1 MIYKKL
7 VASTQKQG
15 QTLFLHTKQGQTLF
29 FAHKTG
35 TDLVSTQK
43 TGTDLVFAHK
53 TGTDLVFAHKTGTDL
68 VFTQKQGQTLFFKL
82 YFNMSSQGTLTL
94 KALTRSFSGGV
105 LTPEYKKLLSK
116 LKSSLIKYK

>member
-15 QTLFLHTKQGQTLF
+15 QTLFLHKKQGQTLFLHKKQGQTLFLHTKQGQTSFLHTKQGQTLF
-29 FAHKTG
+29 
-35 TDLVSTQK
+35 
-43 TGTDLVFAHK
+43 
-53 TGTDLVFAHKTGTDL
+53 FAHKTGTDL